1 MVKDLA
7 LSVVLATYNRA
18 DTLCETLRYL
28 AAQELDP
35 ATYEVIVVDDGSP
48 DHTRHVVE
56 EWQARAP
63 YQLTYLHHSNH
74 GAGYTQN
81 RGIEAARA
89 PVVLLMADDIFML
102 PQALKSHLALH
113 VAHPETEVAVLGR
126 VDESHLAMHTTHPA
140 QELAAGG
147 QADGSRPIEDS
158 VFLRNWD
165 KFGMGR
171 WAGSQELPYYM
182 FWVNNISAKRD
193 FLLRHGA
200 FREQPGRAGPAA
212 HHDIVL
218 GYRLSRFGLRILY
231 SEEARGLH
239 CHPTTFEAAC
249 RRRYMEGL
257 NFGELHHYAPAPEIP
272 VVYHVLN
279 WRTLFDHARAVF
291 GPRRRF
297 LPAHDRNPISLLL
310 RHAAR
315 ACAFNFLTV
324 PLLWER
330 LVRMAEEKPAIARLM
345 NSQIYRFVLYHHFLR
360 GCRDGHRRYDRPR
373 ARLGTAPASSR

>member
-1 MVKDLA
+1 V
-7 LSVVLATYNRA
+7 
-18 DTLCETLRYL
+18 
-28 AAQELDP
+28 
-35 ATYEVIVVDDGSP
+35 
-48 DHTRHVVE
+48 
-56 EWQARAP
+56 
-63 YQLTYLHHSNH
+63 HHSNQ

-81 RGIEAARA
+81 RGLEAARA
-89 PVVLLMADDIFML
+89 PIVLLMADDIFML
-102 PQALKSHLALH
+102 PQALKSHLAMH
-113 VAHPETEVAVLGR
+113 MANPEPEVAVLGR
-126 VDESHLAMHTTHPA
+126 VDESHLAMQMASREP
-140 QELAAGG
+140 EAAPDG
-147 QADGSRPIEDS
+147 QVAGSPGVGDS
-158 VFLRNWD
+158 MFLRNWD

-171 WAGSQELPYYM
+171 WAGTRELPYYM

-193 FLLRHGA
+193 FVLRHGP
-200 FREQPGRAGPAA
+200 FREQSGRAGPAA

-257 NFGELHHYAPAPEIP
+257 NFGELQHYAPAPEIP

-279 WRTLFDHARAVF
+279 WRTLADHARSVF

-297 LPAHDRNPISLLL
+297 LPAHDRNPAALLM
-310 RHAAR
+310 RHVAR
-315 ACAFNFLTV
+315 ACIFNFLTV

-345 NSQIYRFVLYHHFLR
+345 NSQIYRFILYHHFLR
-360 GCRDGHRRYDRPR
+360 GCRDGYRRYDRPR
-373 ARLGTAPASSR
+373 ARLASAPASPR